1 MRTWQL
7 GTHPWVDPARG
18 VPAGVRVIVDNDFAG
33 DPDDLVQLAHH
44 LLLPAVDV
52 RAVISSHLAPG
63 DPFVAGRDENSAEIG
78 RERVGRLLEVMGCE
92 GKDRV
97 LLGTANALADRRTP
111 VTSPGVE
118 AIIRE
123 ARADDDRPL
132 LVAVGGG
139 LTDVASAWLT
149 APDIAERLMVVWI
162 GGPEYPDLAAPAPG
176 DPVEYNLAI
185 DVDAARVV
193 LEDSDLPLWQVPR
206 DAYRQCLVSD
216 AELRT
221 RLRPAGDL
229 GRYLY
234 AELERVLHLVAGM
247 RGHTYGTYTLGDS
260 PLVLLTAL
268 QTVFEP
274 APASCRS
281 VVRPA
286 MHLAEDGSRGEGRGR
301 DVRVFTRLDT
311 RLMFEDLFACVAEF
325 AAWQGGNDDDLA
337 PRGKEGGS
345 W

>member
-1 MRTWQL
+1 MTAWPL
-7 GTHPWVDPARG
+7 GTYPWLESHRG
-18 VPAGVRVIVDNDFAG
+18 APAGVRVIVDNDFAG

-44 LLLPAVDV
+44 LLSPSVDV
-52 RAVISSHLAPG
+52 RAIISSHLAPG
-63 DPFVAGRDENSAEIG
+63 DPFVQGNAEESAQIG
-78 RERVGRLLEVMGCE
+78 LDRVSRLLGVMGCDPGE
-92 GKDRV
+92 R
-97 LLGTANALADRRTP
+97 LRLGTATALPDRTTP
-111 VTSPGVE
+111 VPSAGVE

-123 ARADDDRPL
+123 AMAPDPRPL
-132 LVAVGGG
+132 FLAVGGG

-149 APDIAERLMVVWI
+149 APEIAERLTVVWI
-162 GGPEYPDLAAPAPG
+162 GGPEYPEIAEPAPG

-185 DVDAARVV
+185 DITAARVV
-193 LEDSDLPLWQVPR
+193 LEDSDLPLWQIPR

-221 RLRPAGDL
+221 RVRSAGEL

-234 AELERVLHLVAGM
+234 DELERVLVAVTQM

-274 APASCRS
+274 SPAGCRS

-286 MHLAEDGSRGEGRGR
+286 MHVTETGARSDERGR
-301 DVRVFTRLDT
+301 DVRVFTHLDT
-311 RLMFEDLFACVAEF
+311 RLMFEDLFAVLAEF
-325 AAWQGGNDDDLA
+325 GAWQRADAKA
-337 PRGKEGGS
+337 PRTGGGDA